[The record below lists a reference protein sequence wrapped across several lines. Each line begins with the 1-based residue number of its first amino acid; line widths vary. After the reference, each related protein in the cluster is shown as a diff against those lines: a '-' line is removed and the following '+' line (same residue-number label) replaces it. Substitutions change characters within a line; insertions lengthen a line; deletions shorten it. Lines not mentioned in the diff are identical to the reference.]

1 MVENWKRF
9 KKRWSNY
16 ALLID
21 LNKEKRELQVALFEN
36 CLSDDALK
44 TLEGSKFDTEENE
57 RTITQILDAFEKY
70 IIGETNQTLER
81 FKFAKRQQAK
91 GEPVEKFIADLRVML
106 KTCDYCNACSDSVLR
121 DQIVVGVAS
130 NKTRQELLKDS
141 KLTLKTCIDTCK
153 ALETASTCCIALGAN
168 DLSVNTVHAQATELR
183 QCSFCPYKHAM
194 RKVDCPAWGK
204 SCKKCGRLNH
214 HHSKC
219 FSVNKTTHEP
229 QQYITNRMKR
239 DTQVRYVIEESC
251 SEDKDD
257 CDEEAEWCCAIK
269 TTSAKAAKC
278 KMEVEGS
285 GVTFL
290 IDTGASINMLLAT
303 LAPSD
308 LKPYKGTIQ
317 LWNGTEDTPLGC
329 CHLQIK
335 NPKNSKK
342 YSVPFVVFNGDRVPI
357 LGYRTSLQMNLI
369 TVEDDNFNITPI
381 TKPQATQNPAVF
393 NDNQR
398 SVPGS
403 EGLKF
408 NPKAQ
413 SNMAVRTPTPVH
425 SQLQKISGKLDAEIG
440 QTYTRARAR
449 VLSYQPSKSEVT
461 STVTHKEIGN
471 KLAQQILATAVDDSR
486 PKESPITTDAKPTPR
501 CHLPVGQDRTIL
513 YPEWKWKYATAN
525 KTSPRY
531 LDKATDHNSH
541 RYWPSCH
548 HPATLS
554 RPSVQADKP
563 PKTRTFYKTQ
573 FHNLHLLRTS
583 GIPNHQ
589 NHTSIKGNNPC
600 IDQSATSDNQQ
611 KGEDALAVNA
621 LSDEHVLEHLL
632 IK

>member
-1 MVENWKRF
+1 MIIGEIQETGLRNVISKQYPPPTPTMAEDRRFAIQQAIKPPSPLCLEGNMVENWKRF
-9 KKRWSNY
+9 KKRWSNC

-44 TLEGSKFDTEENE
+44 TLEGFKFDTEENE

-91 GEPVEKFIADLRVML
+91 GEPIEKFIADLRVML

-168 DLSVNTVHAQATELR
+168 DSSVNTVHAQATELR

-290 IDTGASINMLLAT
+290 IDTGASVNMLPAT

-329 CHLQIK
+329 CRLQIK

-413 SNMAVRTPTPVH
+413 SNMAATPVH

-440 QTYTRARAR
+440 QTYTRAR
-449 VLSYQPSKSEVT
+449 VLSYQP
-461 STVTHKEIGN
+461 
-471 KLAQQILATAVDDSR
+471 
-486 PKESPITTDAKPTPR
+486 
-501 CHLPVGQDRTIL
+501 
-513 YPEWKWKYATAN
+513 
-525 KTSPRY
+525 
-531 LDKATDHNSH
+531 
-541 RYWPSCH
+541 
-548 HPATLS
+548 
-554 RPSVQADKP
+554 
-563 PKTRTFYKTQ
+563 
-573 FHNLHLLRTS
+573 
-583 GIPNHQ
+583 
-589 NHTSIKGNNPC
+589 
-600 IDQSATSDNQQ
+600 
-611 KGEDALAVNA
+611 
-621 LSDEHVLEHLL
+621 
-632 IK
+632 